1 MNVKHQLAIVVWPWQ
16 YRPWQY
22 HNHVLRD
29 AGEFAGGQVREVRS
43 SNSLSVIGIALTKNG
58 RTRLMVANLDHRSQ
72 AIRIQGLA
80 RGKAEWFQLDGG
92 NVSFARSVPEEFS
105 GRPGQALTVTQE
117 EVEIHLAPHAI
128 ARIDQPGYR
137 DSAGP
142 WRKACHPPAK
152 PARKY
157 LFCNIGS
164 VPGRLSLLEPSPEYR
179 L

>member
-1 MNVKHQLAIVVWPWQ
+1 VNVKHQLAIVVW
-16 YRPWQY
+16 PWQY

-72 AIRIQGLA
+72 AIRIQSLA

-105 GRPGQALTVTQE
+105 GRPGQPLTVTQE

-128 ARIDQPGYR
+128 ARIDQPG
-137 DSAGP
+137 
-142 WRKACHPPAK
+142 
-152 PARKY
+152 
-157 LFCNIGS
+157 
-164 VPGRLSLLEPSPEYR
+164 
-179 L
+179 